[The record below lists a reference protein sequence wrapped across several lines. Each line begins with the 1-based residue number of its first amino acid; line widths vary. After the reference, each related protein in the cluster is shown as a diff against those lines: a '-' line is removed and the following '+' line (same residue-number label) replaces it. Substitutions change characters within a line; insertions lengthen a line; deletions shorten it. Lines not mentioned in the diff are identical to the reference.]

1 MFVYLNHNASACR
14 IKLPDRNYELVPESG
29 EEPAEGEVNVVE
41 VQQDPDQS
49 SEDLASDFAS
59 EGKPRR
65 ITYFVKLL
73 QLFLLCNVCAF
84 TFRS

>member
-14 IKLPDRNYELVPESG
+14 IELPDGNYELVPESG
-29 EEPAEGEVNVVE
+29 EELAEGEVIVVE
-41 VQQDPDQS
+41 VQQDPHQC
-49 SEDLASDFAS
+49 SEDLASDFAC
-59 EGKPRR
+59 EGNPRS

-73 QLFLLCNVCAF
+73 QLFLLCNACAF